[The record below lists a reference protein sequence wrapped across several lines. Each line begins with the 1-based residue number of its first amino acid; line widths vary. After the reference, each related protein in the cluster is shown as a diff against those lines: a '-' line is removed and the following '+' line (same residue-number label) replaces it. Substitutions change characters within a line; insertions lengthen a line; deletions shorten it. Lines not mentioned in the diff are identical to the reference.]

1 MDSAFGLCTL
11 KRVSLECTYYFL
23 YSYYIVKV
31 YSLSHCNVFVMYCN
45 ANKIKKKSYHTDALA
60 ILLHEDESWMLIMN
74 FTK

>member
-1 MDSAFGLCTL
+1 
-11 KRVSLECTYYFL
+11 
-23 YSYYIVKV
+23 
-31 YSLSHCNVFVMYCN
+31 MYCN

>member
-11 KRVSLECTYYFL
+11 KRVSLECTCYFL

-31 YSLSHCNVFVMYCN
+31 YSLSYCNVFVMYCN
-45 ANKIKKKSYHTDALA
+45 ANKKKSCHTDALA
-60 ILLHEDESWMLIMN
+60 ILLLEDESWMLIMN